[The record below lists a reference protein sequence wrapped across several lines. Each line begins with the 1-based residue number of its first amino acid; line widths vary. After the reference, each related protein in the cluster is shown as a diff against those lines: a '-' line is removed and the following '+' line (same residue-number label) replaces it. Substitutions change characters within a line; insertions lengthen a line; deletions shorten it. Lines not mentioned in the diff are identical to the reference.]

1 MDVDWQKMVFFTMGG
16 LGLFLIGMGM
26 MTEGLKEVAGKK
38 LRKILESM
46 TRQPLVGFA
55 VGVSVTGLVQSSSAT
70 TVMVIGLINAGLLTL
85 RQAICVIFGANV
97 GTTVTAWIVSLTQ
110 FEGFKITQYALP
122 GVAIGFLLQA
132 LGRSR
137 KTKST
142 GKIIVGFAVLFIGL
156 GFMKDAFGG
165 LEENPQVVQWL
176 AGMGG
181 RPMIALVAG
190 LLITMLIQS
199 SSAAIAIFQM
209 MALGGALGDNWLN
222 VLNVAIPFML
232 GSDIGT
238 TITAQIASLQT
249 NVPARRAAW
258 AHTLFNVIGAGLALP
273 FFYTGLYTKAVLAI
287 SWWDIGA
294 GTILSTIAVANTL
307 FKLCCSVLFL
317 PLAPQVEML
326 VKFIVRRKPGD
337 TAIQPVVLETR
348 LLDTPPFAMQQC
360 KREIVRMAN
369 TARDALHSAVD
380 GLTQGDRK
388 RIQRTQQLEDVV
400 DDFQLEIT
408 SYLVALSQRQL
419 DDEVSRELPVLLHT
433 VNDLERIG
441 DHAVN
446 IAEIAERKIDRGF
459 AFSEDAQTESR
470 EIVGEG
476 FQMFEGIIAALA
488 NDDVQAAHAALASEN
503 KLNRMQVQFRRRHV
517 QRMTDGKCSAEVGVI
532 FIDLVDNV
540 EKIGDHLTNIA
551 QSVIG
556 GIQWEGL
563 DSSGLSGEHK
573 AFNPKSSE

>member
-1 MDVDWQKMVFFTMGG
+1 
-16 LGLFLIGMGM
+16 
-26 MTEGLKEVAGKK
+26 
-38 LRKILESM
+38 
-46 TRQPLVGFA
+46 
-55 VGVSVTGLVQSSSAT
+55 
-70 TVMVIGLINAGLLTL
+70 
-85 RQAICVIFGANV
+85 
-97 GTTVTAWIVSLTQ
+97 
-110 FEGFKITQYALP
+110 
-122 GVAIGFLLQA
+122 
-132 LGRSR
+132 
-137 KTKST
+137 
-142 GKIIVGFAVLFIGL
+142 
-156 GFMKDAFGG
+156 
-165 LEENPQVVQWL
+165 
-176 AGMGG
+176 
-181 RPMIALVAG
+181 
-190 LLITMLIQS
+190 
-199 SSAAIAIFQM
+199 
-209 MALGGALGDNWLN
+209 
-222 VLNVAIPFML
+222 L

-238 TITAQIASLQT
+238 TITAQIASWQT

-258 AHTLFNVIGAGLALP
+258 AHTLCNVIGAGLALP

-307 FKLCCSVLFL
+307 FKLCLFL

-337 TAIQPVVLETR
+337 MAVQPVTLETR